1 MGETMKDTIN
11 RLARGVFAYEPPVI
25 EVSEVNIEESIGINS
40 IYCGELRIKSV
51 DGQSI
56 KGIVSTTNHAVSME
70 KSTFVGVDNVVSY
83 KVDTRGIA
91 KGEKIEGRF
100 HIISSGGESGVTYSF
115 RVVDNSVDS
124 SLGALKNL
132 FHFTNLVQTEP
143 EEAYKLFVSDKFE
156 KFFLKDD
163 YELKNRY
170 ELLLYGDK
178 PRYLGAKADI
188 KHCVEE
194 FLISIRKKNR
204 IQLSVSE
211 SHKEFK
217 TVTESFTD
225 SVMLHKNTWGFVR
238 LKVSCD
244 NPCVKPETD
253 YVDQDK
259 FAGSKFELRFFVDY
273 EKLHA
278 GRNYARI
285 CFQSSSQTLYTE
297 LLLITEESSHK
308 DCGQAL
314 ELQKNFAFLMESYLS
329 FRVKKINLAQWT
341 KQSLMAIEKI
351 RAIDDEDNY
360 YKLIHAQLLISVR
373 KRDEAKWL
381 LNNVREY
388 IMDKLTDNAALY
400 SYYLYVTSLLKQETS
415 YANESLKVVKRL
427 YEEGNDDWRILW
439 VMFYLDEEYEKNSSL
454 KIARIKEQFYKGCTS
469 PVMYLEAALTFAK
482 QPLLLRVFDDF
493 EIQTILFAC
502 KYNVA
507 SERLFAHVCE
517 IAENKK
523 TYSKVYWRLM
533 TKLYE
538 RNKSKTLLSA
548 IYRMMIKN
556 EPLQKNGF
564 QWIKAAVD
572 ADLRITNLY
581 ENYLLYCDKTS
592 MEPLPK
598 MLLMYFTYN
607 SSLEYNLKAYLYA
620 NIYYNRYEDTM
631 TFENYRH
638 QIERFVLD
646 QVAKGHISV
655 HLAKLYKEILEPSM
669 INEDT
674 SRMLANILFSYRLVC
689 KNPEMSV
696 VYVKHKETEEV
707 QVKPIIGGEAYINL
721 FTEGVGIVVGDRKGN
736 RYIDPELY
744 ECRRVFDGDKY
755 IPLAFQYL
763 KDDLWISLYLCENS
777 KKYGYSDYD
786 MVCCY
791 KNVIQDKRVSEYYKS
806 EFINRIIDYYY
817 SEYDGD
823 DFDEE
828 YISLDISR
836 LDEQARIKVIET
848 YIMNGKYD
856 EAMKVIRERG
866 ALGVNPK
873 KLLRMCRNL
882 IESVDESLDKEV
894 LSICEMV
901 FKQRKYDEYVL
912 RYLVKYY
919 DCSTKDMTEL
929 WKAAKAF
936 EIDTTDLEE
945 RLLCQMMFI
954 RSYSSSFAKIFE
966 SYYNHGARERV
977 VEAYIA
983 YHSYN
988 FFVKGMVVNTDVFRV
1003 IEHRLTEEADTI
1015 DICKLAL
1022 LKYYA
1027 DDIETI
1033 ALTEAQTKLAQ
1044 RILNEMT
1051 DKKLVFGFYKKLAVC
1066 IDVPH
1071 SIMDKTILEYRTN
1084 PEKRVLVHYVIEG
1097 GDGMNEYMVDNMDNT
1112 FEGIFTKSFVLF
1124 YGDSMQY
1131 YITEHE
1137 DGTEELTES
1146 GNITNQTI
1154 KEEMSQGR
1162 YDLLNDMLACIE
1174 LQDAQ
1179 TLKKMMNGYVM
1190 SEQLSKE
1197 LFKPL

>member
-1 MGETMKDTIN
+1 MKDTIN
-11 RLARGVFAYEPPVI
+11 RLARGVFEYEPPVI
-25 EVSEVNIEESIGINS
+25 EVSEVNIEKDIGINS
-40 IYCGELRIKSV
+40 IYDGELRIKSV

-56 KGIVSTTNHAVSME
+56 KGIVSTSNHAVSME
-70 KSTFVGVDNVVSY
+70 KATFVGVDNVVSY
-83 KVDTRGIA
+83 KVDTRGIK

-115 RVVDNSVDS
+115 QVVDNSVDS

-143 EEAYKLFVSDKFE
+143 EEAYKLFVSDHFE
-156 KFFLKDD
+156 NVFLKDD

-178 PRYLGAKADI
+178 PKYLGAKADV

-194 FLISIRKKNR
+194 FLISIHKKNR
-204 IQLSVSE
+204 IRLSLSDTY
-211 SHKEFK
+211 KEYGK
-217 TVTESFTD
+217 ITDSFTD
-225 SVMLHKNTWGFVR
+225 SVILHKNTWGFVGV
-238 LKVSCD
+238 KVSCD
-244 NPCVKPETD
+244 NPCIKPETD
-253 YVDQDK
+253 YIDEDK
-259 FAGSKFELRFFVDY
+259 FAGSKFELRFFVDSG
-273 EKLHA
+273 KLHA
-278 GRNYARI
+278 GKNYARI
-285 CFQSSSQTLYTE
+285 SFASSTQTLYTDI
-297 LLLITEESSHK
+297 LLVTEESSYK
-308 DCGQAL
+308 RNEKTL
-314 ELQKNFAFLMESYLS
+314 EIQKNFAFLVESYLS

-351 RAIDDEDNY
+351 RAVDDEDNY
-360 YKLIHAQLLISVR
+360 YKLVHAQLLIAVR

-381 LNNVREY
+381 LNNVREF
-388 IMDKLTDNAALY
+388 IMDKIEENAALY
-400 SYYLYVTSLLKQETS
+400 SYYLYVTSLLKQETA

-439 VMFYLDEEYEKNSSL
+439 VMFYLDEEYEKNGSL

-469 PVMYLEAALTFAK
+469 PLMYLEAALTFAQ

-502 KYNVA
+502 KHNVV
-507 SERLFAHVCE
+507 SDRLFAHVSE

-523 TYSKVYWRLM
+523 TYSKTYWNLM
-533 TKLYE
+533 TKVYE

-556 EPLQKNGF
+556 DALPKDGF
-564 QWIKAAVD
+564 KWIKAAVD

-607 SSLEYNLKAYLYA
+607 SSLEYGLKAYLYA
-620 NIYYNRYEDTM
+620 NIYNNRYEDTL

-638 QIERFVLD
+638 QMERFVLD
-646 QVAKGHISV
+646 QVSKGHITV
-655 HLAKLYKEILEPSM
+655 HLAKLYEEILEPSM
-669 INEDT
+669 INEET
-674 SRMLANILFSYRLVC
+674 SKMLANILFSYRLVC
-689 KNPEMSV
+689 KDPELSV

-707 QVKPIIGGEAYINL
+707 QVKPIVNGEAYINL
-721 FTEGVGIVVGDRKGN
+721 FTESAGIVVGDRKGK
-736 RYIDPELY
+736 RYIDPGLY
-744 ECRRVFDGDKY
+744 ECTKMFDNDKY
-755 IPLAFQYL
+755 IPLAFKYL
-763 KDDLWISLYLCENS
+763 KDDLWISLYFCENS
-777 KKYGYSDYD
+777 KKYGYADYD
-786 MVCCY
+786 MVRCY
-791 KNVIQDKRVSEYYKS
+791 KNIIRDKRLSEYYRN

-828 YISLDISR
+828 YIPLDIGR

-856 EAMKVIRERG
+856 EAMAVIRERG

-873 KLLRMCRNL
+873 RLLRMCRSL
-882 IESVDESLDKEV
+882 IESVDDSFDSEV

-912 RYLVKYY
+912 RYLVRYY

-929 WKAAKAF
+929 WKAARGF
-936 EIDTTDLEE
+936 DMDTSELEE

-954 RSYSSSFAKIFE
+954 RSYSSNFAKIFE

-977 VEAYIA
+977 LEAYIA

-988 FFVKGMVVNTDVFRV
+988 FFVKGMVINNDVFRV
-1003 IEHRLTEEADTI
+1003 IEHRLSEEADTV
-1015 DICKLAL
+1015 DVCKLAL

-1027 DDIETI
+1027 EDIDTI
-1033 ALTEAQTKLAQ
+1033 ELTQTQVRLAQ
-1044 RILNEMT
+1044 RLVGEMI
-1051 DKKLVFGFYKKLAVC
+1051 DKKRIFGFYKKLAVC
-1066 IDVPH
+1066 IDIPH

-1084 PEKRVLVHYVIEG
+1084 PKKRVLIHYVIEG
-1097 GDGMNEYMVDNMDNT
+1097 GDGMNEYMVDNMDDT

-1131 YITEHE
+1131 YITEHG

-1154 KEEMSQGR
+1154 KEEISQGR
-1162 YDLLNDMLACIE
+1162 YDLINDMLACIE
-1174 LQDAQ
+1174 LQDVQ

-1190 SEQLSKE
+1190 SEQLSEK